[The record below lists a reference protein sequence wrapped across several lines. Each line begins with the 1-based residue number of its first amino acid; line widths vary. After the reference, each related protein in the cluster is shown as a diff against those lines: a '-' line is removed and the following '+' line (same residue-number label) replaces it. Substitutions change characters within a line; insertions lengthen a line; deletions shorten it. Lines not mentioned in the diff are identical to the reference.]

1 MDMKTTSYF
10 LSYAR
15 SIATVQ
21 SQVHIYLNKN
31 NVGKNEIIFT

>member
-1 MDMKTTSYF
+1 MDMKATTYF

-21 SQVHIYLNKN
+21 SQVHISLNKN
-31 NVGKNEIIFT
+31 NAGKNEFIFT